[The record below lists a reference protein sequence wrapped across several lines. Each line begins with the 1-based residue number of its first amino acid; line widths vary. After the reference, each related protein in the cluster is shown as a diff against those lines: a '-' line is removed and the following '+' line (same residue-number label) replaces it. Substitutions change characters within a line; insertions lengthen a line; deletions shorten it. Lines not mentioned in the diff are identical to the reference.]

1 MGREEMRAGDSE
13 RQAVADQLKVAL
25 DEGRLDLHEYDERLQ
40 QAYAAKTYG
49 DLDGLVTDLPGV
61 IPAQR
66 SRLEPRQ
73 QPATPSAASGVDGK
87 GKDGGRPFLASY
99 SGVVLVCV
107 VIWAMSCLGSGEFVY
122 FWPGWMLIPLLFG
135 LIGRITGR
143 NR

>member
-1 MGREEMRAGDSE
+1 MGQAEMRAGDGE

-40 QAYAAKTYG
+40 RAYAAKTYG
-49 DLDGLVTDLPGV
+49 DLDGLVADLPGV

-73 QPATPSAASGVDGK
+73 QPAAPGVEPARK
-87 GKDGGRPFLASY
+87 AGGRPFLASY
-99 SGVVLVCV
+99 GGVVLVCV
-107 VIWAMSCLGSGEFVY
+107 VIWALSCLGSGEFVY

-135 LIGRITGR
+135 LIGRFANR